1 MTRGFPNLF
10 IINGPNTVAPWASI
24 IHGIEYQTASVA
36 RLIAWVMEQR
46 RRSKGTAAS
55 KNFWIEPKATA
66 QANWTD
72 AMQQP
77 LERLATSTKFGPGFY
92 YLNKDGRN
100 TFFFPFTLRYY
111 WWRTRRVRKD
121 LYTTSEGER

>member
-1 MTRGFPNLF
+1 MTSEFPNLF
-10 IINGPNTVAPWASI
+10 IINGPNTVAPWTSI

-36 RLIAWVMEQR
+36 HLIAWVVKQR
-46 RRSKGTAAS
+46 KSKPAE
-55 KNFWIEPKATA
+55 NFWIMPKDQA
-66 QANWTD
+66 QANWTE

-111 WWRTRRVRKD
+111 WWRTRRVQKN
-121 LYTTSEGER
+121 LYTSSSEEVA